1 MLKVDHIA
9 EAVETLVEDG
19 SQVQVLDPPQ
29 TPKKAGRGKRASRAA
44 AAGITMLELD
54 MCVVDGLVTQLEDAL
69 KGTRQ
74 DVEEVMESFTPKVQ
88 EKMLTLQ
95 QAAEQ
100 GQPMT
105 AELFAR
111 LVKVLRR
118 LAARENELAVGVLEQ
133 LGLGD

>member
-9 EAVETLVEDG
+9 EAVETIAEGNAKVEL
-19 SQVQVLDPPQ
+19 LDPPQ
-29 TPKKAGRGKRASRAA
+29 ATKARKKKGSRAA
-44 AAGITMLELD
+44 ATGITMLELD
-54 MCVVDGLVTQLEDAL
+54 MCVVDGLVTQLEDAIR
-69 KGTRQ
+69 GTRQ
-74 DVEEVMESFTPKVQ
+74 DVEAVMESFTPKVQ
-88 EKMLTLQ
+88 DKMLTLQ

-118 LAARENELAVGVLEQ
+118 LAARENEPAVSTLEQ
-133 LGLGD
+133 LGLGE